1 MCKNNLKDCLNT
13 LCKIADVK
21 ETAHHSV
28 EQIKVVYE
36 RGLEHCRKKQN
47 IKEEKVLTLRYQ
59 QFLKR
64 SFCHGDAAKLD
75 QHLKKLQDRLGDEE
89 HSSSSEYESEDSNK
103 IPIGDDIILSD
114 ITDLS
119 EQSDDEVPET
129 VSQTS
134 KRRKP
139 TSVKFKKNLNG
150 EWPLH
155 VACIKGN
162 LKMVCVCKPVFA
174 RFGKDE
180 SFR

>member
-1 MCKNNLKDCLNT
+1 M
-13 LCKIADVK
+13 K
-21 ETAHHSV
+21 EAAHHSV
-28 EQIKVVYE
+28 EQIKIVYE

-47 IKEEKVLTLRYQ
+47 IKEEKVLMIRYREFLR
-59 QFLKR
+59 R

-75 QHLKKLQDRLGDEE
+75 QHLKKLQDKLGDEN

-103 IPIGDDIILSD
+103 VPIGDEIVLSD
-114 ITDLS
+114 VTDLS
-119 EQSDDEVPET
+119 ERSDDEVPET

-162 LKMVCVCKPVFA
+162 LKMVCYFISALV

>member
-1 MCKNNLKDCLNT
+1 M
-13 LCKIADVK
+13 K
-21 ETAHHSV
+21 EAAHHSV
-28 EQIKVVYE
+28 EQIKIVYE

-47 IKEEKVLTLRYQ
+47 IKEEKVLMIRYREFLR
-59 QFLKR
+59 R

-75 QHLKKLQDRLGDEE
+75 QHLKKLQDKLGDEN

-103 IPIGDDIILSD
+103 VPIGDEIVLSD
-114 ITDLS
+114 VTDLS
-119 EQSDDEVPET
+119 ERSDDEVPET

-162 LKMVCVCKPVFA
+162 LKMVCYFISLLV